1 MFNLSGQC
9 FIFVCQPPQWRVVLT
24 GKRRCKGRQG
34 RRRQQQRGP
43 RSLEESCC
51 PLVCKKAEETAVLYS
66 IMGNICFGTQEER
79 PKPSAFSAS
88 GHSVASNS
96 IDLAGAGA
104 SSSLSTQQNA
114 LDAAANNNNSSQNN
128 LNNNRLESTQID
140 KETREEESRLE
151 LLVQTAGRAMV
162 AVRSTRGS
170 NPYYDQGFAAALAQ
184 HLEQT
189 TQFPTHVPPL
199 PSATPPAE
207 SSVYHRLSQS
217 VWEDLQLGPQGGLAG
232 CAGENPEKYLDRVAE
247 SFLDQVVPK
256 KGQLFTNAK
265 PIVESLL

>member
-1 MFNLSGQC
+1 
-9 FIFVCQPPQWRVVLT
+9 
-24 GKRRCKGRQG
+24 
-34 RRRQQQRGP
+34 
-43 RSLEESCC
+43 
-51 PLVCKKAEETAVLYS
+51 
-66 IMGNICFGTQEER
+66 MGNICFGTQEER

-96 IDLAGAGA
+96 IDPTGGGA
-104 SSSLSTQQNA
+104 SSASHPTLQN
-114 LDAAANNNNSSQNN
+114 DGAANNNNSSSQNN
-128 LNNNRLESTQID
+128 LNNNNRHESSHQVD

-189 TQFPTHVPPL
+189 TQFPSQVPPL
-199 PSATPPAE
+199 PPPSTD

-217 VWEDLQLGPQGGLAG
+217 VWEDLQLGPQEGGLAG
-232 CAGENPEKYLDRVAE
+232 CAGENPEKYMDRVAE
-247 SFLDQVVPK
+247 SFLDQVIPK
-256 KGQLFTNAK
+256 KEQLFTNVK